1 MSAISLP
8 KLPAIASSPIA
19 VEVLNGLTERP
30 KTLSPWLFYD
40 EAGSRL
46 FEEITELPE
55 YYVTRTER
63 QILAQHADEIVAAA
77 AGGRDL
83 SIIELGAGTA
93 TKTGLLLNAAVGL
106 QGSVTY
112 YPIDV
117 SETALEE
124 ARTRLEAELPEVT
137 VEPIVADYT
146 EGMRQNG
153 ASHAGRRLVLY
164 IGSSIGNFSPADA
177 VEVLRGVRAQLLPG
191 DCLLLG
197 TDMVKDTNM
206 LLAAYDDAAGV
217 TARFNM
223 NVLVRI
229 NRELDANFNPKL
241 FRHQAR
247 WNEQHSRIEMHLES
261 LLAQKV
267 ALRALDM
274 EVRFGLGETIH
285 TENSYKFTDQRV
297 AALLTRAGF
306 KLRQQWSD
314 PRSGSRFI
322 WRRRM
327 RRSPYCVRSLYLRPT
342 GGAATTPWRGTGYGV
357 AALEFAQVL
366 CLPDVARLCAAGKA
380 YIAQLDGDGQCGV
393 VAVEEAHGFVATL
406 EWLSPDFD
414 RTHFRNTIPL
424 LAQRI
429 LIDGDHFFVGQDGS
443 RLRLHLGEVVAR
455 QQRRREQRP

>member
-8 KLPAIASSPIA
+8 KLPSIASSPVA
-19 VEVLNGLTERP
+19 VEVLNGLTDHP

-40 EAGSRL
+40 QAGSQL
-46 FEEITELPE
+46 FEKITELPE

-63 QILAQHADEIVAAA
+63 QILADHAEEIVTAA

-83 SIIELGAGTA
+83 SMIELGAGTA

-117 SETALEE
+117 SESALEE
-124 ARTRLEAELPEVT
+124 ARIRLEAELPEVT

-153 ASHAGRRLVLY
+153 ASHTGRKLVLY

-177 VEVLRGVRAQLLPG
+177 LEILRGVRAQLLPG
-191 DCLLLG
+191 DSLLLG
-197 TDMVKDTNM
+197 TDMVKNVDT

-229 NRELDANFNPKL
+229 NRELEANFNPKL
-241 FRHQAR
+241 FRHRAR

-261 LLAQKV
+261 LLSQKV

-274 EVRFGLGETIH
+274 EIRFARGETIH
-285 TENSYKFTDQRV
+285 TENSYKFTDDRV
-297 AALLTRAGF
+297 AGLLKRAGF
-306 KLRQQWSD
+306 KLRQQWTD
-314 PRSGSRFI
+314 PNRWFT
-322 WRRRM
+322 
-327 RRSPYCVRSLYLRPT
+327 VYL
-342 GGAATTPWRGTGYGV
+342 AA
-357 AALEFAQVL
+357 A
-366 CLPDVARLCAAGKA
+366 
-380 YIAQLDGDGQCGV
+380 
-393 VAVEEAHGFVATL
+393 
-406 EWLSPDFD
+406 S
-414 RTHFRNTIPL
+414 
-424 LAQRI
+424 
-429 LIDGDHFFVGQDGS
+429 
-443 RLRLHLGEVVAR
+443 
-455 QQRRREQRP
+455 

>member
-8 KLPAIASSPIA
+8 KLPAIASSPVA

-40 EAGSRL
+40 QKGSQL

-63 QILAQHADEIVAAA
+63 QILAEHAEEIVTAA

-83 SIIELGAGTA
+83 SMIELGAGTA

-112 YPIDV
+112 RPIDV

-153 ASHAGRRLVLY
+153 ASHTGRKLVLY

-177 VEVLRGVRAQLLPG
+177 LEVLRGVRAQLLPG

-197 TDMVKDTNM
+197 TDMVKDVDT

-217 TARFNM
+217 TARFNL

-229 NRELDANFNPKL
+229 NRELDANFNPNL
-241 FRHQAR
+241 FRHRAR
-247 WNEQHSRIEMHLES
+247 WNEEQSRIEMHLES
-261 LLAQKV
+261 LLAQKI

-274 EVRFGLGETIH
+274 EVRFARGETIH
-285 TENSYKFTDQRV
+285 TENSYKFTDERV
-297 AALLTRAGF
+297 LALLRRAGF

-314 PRSGSRFI
+314 PNHWFT
-322 WRRRM
+322 
-327 RRSPYCVRSLYLRPT
+327 VYL
-342 GGAATTPWRGTGYGV
+342 AA
-357 AALEFAQVL
+357 
-366 CLPDVARLCAAGKA
+366 
-380 YIAQLDGDGQCGV
+380 
-393 VAVEEAHGFVATL
+393 AH
-406 EWLSPDFD
+406 
-414 RTHFRNTIPL
+414 
-424 LAQRI
+424 
-429 LIDGDHFFVGQDGS
+429 
-443 RLRLHLGEVVAR
+443 
-455 QQRRREQRP
+455 

>member
-8 KLPAIASSPIA
+8 KLPAIASNPVA

-83 SIIELGAGTA
+83 SMIELGAGTA

-117 SETALEE
+117 SETALAE
-124 ARTRLEAELPEVT
+124 ARTRIEEELPEVT

-164 IGSSIGNFSPADA
+164 IGSSIGNFSPVDA
-177 VEVLRGVRAQLLPG
+177 IEVLRGVRAQLSPG

-197 TDMVKDTNM
+197 TDMVKDVHL

-217 TARFNM
+217 TAKFNM
-223 NVLVRI
+223 NVLARI

-241 FRHQAR
+241 FRHRAR
-247 WNEQHSRIEMHLES
+247 WNEEHSRIEMHLES

-267 ALRALDM
+267 TLRALGM
-274 EVRFGLGETIH
+274 EVRFCLGETIH

-297 AALLTRAGF
+297 TALFTRAGF
-306 KLRQQWSD
+306 KLRRQWSD
-314 PRSGSRFI
+314 PKKWFT
-322 WRRRM
+322 
-327 RRSPYCVRSLYLRPT
+327 VYL
-342 GGAATTPWRGTGYGV
+342 AA
-357 AALEFAQVL
+357 A
-366 CLPDVARLCAAGKA
+366 
-380 YIAQLDGDGQCGV
+380 
-393 VAVEEAHGFVATL
+393 
-406 EWLSPDFD
+406 
-414 RTHFRNTIPL
+414 N
-424 LAQRI
+424 
-429 LIDGDHFFVGQDGS
+429 
-443 RLRLHLGEVVAR
+443 
-455 QQRRREQRP
+455 

>member
-8 KLPAIASSPIA
+8 KLPSIVSSPVA
-19 VEVLNGLTERP
+19 VEVLNGLTEHP

-63 QILAQHADEIVAAA
+63 QILAKHAEAIVAAA

-83 SIIELGAGTA
+83 SMIELGAGTA

-153 ASHAGRRLVLY
+153 ASHLGRKLVLY

-177 VEVLRGVRAQLLPG
+177 LEILRGVRAQLLPG
-191 DCLLLG
+191 DSLLLG
-197 TDMVKDTNM
+197 TDMVKDVDT

-217 TARFNM
+217 TARFNK

-229 NRELDANFNPKL
+229 NRDLDANFNPKL
-241 FRHQAR
+241 FRHRAR

-261 LLAQKV
+261 LLTQKV
-267 ALRALDM
+267 VLRALDL
-274 EVRFGLGETIH
+274 EVRFVRGETIH
-285 TENSYKFTDQRV
+285 TENSYKFADERV
-297 AALLTRAGF
+297 VALLKRAGF
-306 KLRQQWSD
+306 KLRQQWTD
-314 PRSGSRFI
+314 PNRWFT
-322 WRRRM
+322 
-327 RRSPYCVRSLYLRPT
+327 VYL
-342 GGAATTPWRGTGYGV
+342 AA
-357 AALEFAQVL
+357 A
-366 CLPDVARLCAAGKA
+366 
-380 YIAQLDGDGQCGV
+380 
-393 VAVEEAHGFVATL
+393 
-406 EWLSPDFD
+406 S
-414 RTHFRNTIPL
+414 
-424 LAQRI
+424 
-429 LIDGDHFFVGQDGS
+429 
-443 RLRLHLGEVVAR
+443 
-455 QQRRREQRP
+455 

>member
-8 KLPAIASSPIA
+8 KLPALASSPIA
-19 VEVLNGLTERP
+19 VEVLNGLTEHP
-30 KTLSPWLFYD
+30 KKLSPWLFYD

-63 QILAQHADEIVAAA
+63 AILAAHADQIVSAA

-93 TKTGLLLNAAVGL
+93 TKTGLLLNAAVRL

-112 YPIDV
+112 HPIDV

-153 ASHAGRRLVLY
+153 AGRTGRRLVLY
-164 IGSSIGNFSPADA
+164 IGSSIGNFAPADA
-177 VEVLRGVRAQLLPG
+177 VEVLRGVRAQLSPG

-197 TDMVKDTNM
+197 TDMVKDTKM

-229 NRELDANFNPKL
+229 NRELDADFNPQM

-247 WNEQHSRIEMHLES
+247 WNQQHSRIEMHLES
-261 LLAQKV
+261 LLAQ
-267 ALRALDM
+267 
-274 EVRFGLGETIH
+274 
-285 TENSYKFTDQRV
+285 RV
-297 AALLTRAGF
+297 AIRGWIRRCGLAWGKRFIPKTVTNSRMRGSGSCSRGRDSGCESNGATR
-306 KLRQQWSD
+306 
-314 PRSGSRFI
+314 RSGLRFI
-322 WRRRM
+322 WRLPVKEWPSAPLGMTKESVALPLKSVARIPGLK
-327 RRSPYCVRSLYLRPT
+327 SETPEFPVRSAGRDRVCAFLYGKAHRV
-342 GGAATTPWRGTGYGV
+342 RGT
-357 AALEFAQVL
+357 
-366 CLPDVARLCAAGKA
+366 
-380 YIAQLDGDGQCGV
+380 
-393 VAVEEAHGFVATL
+393 H
-406 EWLSPDFD
+406 
-414 RTHFRNTIPL
+414 
-424 LAQRI
+424 
-429 LIDGDHFFVGQDGS
+429 
-443 RLRLHLGEVVAR
+443 
-455 QQRRREQRP
+455 